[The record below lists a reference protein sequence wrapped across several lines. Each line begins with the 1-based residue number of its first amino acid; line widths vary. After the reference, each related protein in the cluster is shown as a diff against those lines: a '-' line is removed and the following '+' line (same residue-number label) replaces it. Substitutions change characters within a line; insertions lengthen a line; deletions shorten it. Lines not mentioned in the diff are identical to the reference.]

1 MGIVD
6 SGSGFPLTRYSFG
19 IHSVGAVN
27 RSTGKPYG
35 MIATVGDASINVEA
49 SSVDL
54 RGGSVLAARAT
65 EQTEVDYNVTY
76 NARSWPDWMFTVNFG
91 AAVTATS
98 ASATSGT
105 ISALVN
111 YIGTSAFDAATG
123 VATATLKTS
132 GEPNLKFDHFIVVAA
147 SATTV
152 DVYTTSNFDFTRG
165 TDLFFDDDT
174 LKITTSPLTIVDAG
188 ASPVEIPGTGVELT
202 GGSGTIAMT
211 AGDVAVFEVAPPH
224 NGISDIQ
231 MGALGTLPPEH
242 ELWLFGKKRASGES
256 MSVRIFKA
264 QVVSGGSIPMSL
276 SDFAAT
282 DFTVKALFDDT
293 FGRVFDIRY
302 LKGII

>member
-1 MGIVD
+1 MGIVQPAT
-6 SGSGFPLTRYSFG
+6 GFPLTRYSFG

-35 MIATVGDASINVEA
+35 MIATVGNASINVEA

-65 EQTEVDYNVTY
+65 EQTEVDYNATY

-91 AAVTATS
+91 ATVSTIA
-98 ASATSGT
+98 ASATLGT

-111 YIGTSAFDAATG
+111 YINTSVFDATTG
-123 VATATLKTS
+123 ITTATLKS
-132 GEPNLKFDHFIVVAA
+132 NEEDSLKFNHYIVVATD
-147 SATTV
+147 ATNV

-165 TDLFFDDDT
+165 DDLFFDDDT
-174 LKITTSPLTIVDAG
+174 LKITITPLTIVTGSA
-188 ASPVEIPGTGVELT
+188 VEVPGSGIELT
-202 GGSGTIAMT
+202 GGSGTIGMV

-242 ELWLFGKKRASGES
+242 ELWFFGKKRASGES
-256 MSVRIFKA
+256 MSVRCFKA
-264 QVVSGGSIPMSL
+264 QVVSGGSIPLSL

-282 DFTVKALFDDT
+282 DFTVKLLFDDD

-302 LKGII
+302 LKAIL

>member
-6 SGSGFPLTRYSFG
+6 PGTGFPLTRYSFG

-65 EQTEVDYNVTY
+65 EQTEVDYNATY

-91 AAVTATS
+91 ATVTTTGAS
-98 ASATSGT
+98 ASDGT
-105 ISALVN
+105 VSALVN
-111 YIGTSAFDAATG
+111 YLNTTVFDATTG
-123 VATATLKTS
+123 IATATLKA
-132 GEPNLKFDHFIVVAA
+132 GEAASLKFNHYIVIAA

-165 TDLFFDDDT
+165 DDLFFDDDT

-188 ASPVEIPGTGVELT
+188 ASPVEIPGTGVEFT
-202 GGSGTIAMT
+202 GGSGTVAMV

-242 ELWLFGKKRASGES
+242 ELWFFGKKRASGES
-256 MSVRIFKA
+256 MSVRCLKA

-282 DFTVKALFDDT
+282 DFTVKLLFDDT

-302 LKGII
+302 LKAIL

>member
-1 MGIVD
+1 M
-6 SGSGFPLTRYSFG
+6 
-19 IHSVGAVN
+19 GAVN
-27 RSTGKPYG
+27 RSTGQPYG

-65 EQTEVDYNVTY
+65 EQTEVDYNATY

-91 AAVTATS
+91 ATVSTIA
-98 ASATSGT
+98 ASATLGT

-111 YIGTSAFDAATG
+111 YINTSVFDATTG
-123 VATATLKTS
+123 ITTATLKS
-132 GEPNLKFDHFIVVAA
+132 NEEDSLKFDHYIVVATGA
-147 SATTV
+147 AAV

-165 TDLFFDDDT
+165 DDLFFDDDT
-174 LKITTSPLTIVDAG
+174 LKITTTPLTIVTGSA
-188 ASPVEIPGTGVELT
+188 VEVPGSGIELT
-202 GGSGTIAMT
+202 GGSGTIALV

-242 ELWLFGKKRASGES
+242 ELWFFGKKRASGES
-256 MSVRIFKA
+256 MSVRCFKA
-264 QVVSGGSIPMSL
+264 QVVSGGSIPLSL

-282 DFTVKALFDDT
+282 DFTVKLLFDDD

-302 LKGII
+302 MKGII